1 MKPQSYLRSALRIFL
16 RNRSGVAGLVIVVL
30 LFATALFA
38 PLLAGEEPLIMID
51 NGGISF
57 PVLSVPQ
64 QHRETDWQLL
74 RSYRNLPE
82 WQHGL
87 LPQPLMPQQPAALFP
102 PVPWDPARVDMGNL
116 LATPSSAHPC
126 GTDNLGR
133 DILSRLIHG
142 TRIAV
147 AVGIVA
153 MGIAALIGMLLGSL
167 AGYFGGRTDML
178 ISRLIEIVICFP
190 VLFLILAVLAFLPPS
205 IINIMVVIGITGW
218 TGIARLIRA
227 EILKVKQ
234 MEYIAAARTLGYSHP
249 RILLRHILPNTVAPV
264 FVSISFG
271 IAGSIL
277 TETALSFLG
286 FGVQPPTA
294 SWGQVLSLAR
304 EFPSY
309 PHLAVFPGIAIF
321 LAVTGY
327 NLVGEALRDALDPR
341 LRHR

>member
-1 MKPQSYLRSALRIFL
+1 MSTGFWKTTAKLFLRSK
-16 RNRSGVAGLVIVVL
+16 SGVTGLVIVGLL
-30 LFATALFA
+30 LFTAMFA
-38 PLLAGEEPLIMID
+38 PLLAGEVPLLLAD
-51 NGGISF
+51 RHGVSF
-57 PVLSVPQ
+57 PVVGTPERYAQ
-64 QHRETDWQLL
+64 VDWQLL
-74 RSYRNLPE
+74 RAYNKLPA
-82 WQHGL
+82 WQREGV
-87 LPQPLMPQQPAALFP
+87 PQVIRPETVTALFP
-102 PVPWDPARVDMGNL
+102 LVPHDPARVEMGRL
-116 LATPSSAHPC
+116 LQTPSAAHPC

-133 DILSRLIHG
+133 DILSRIIHG

-153 MGIAALIGMLLGSL
+153 MGIAAVIGMILGSL
-167 AGYFGGRTDML
+167 AGYYGGKTDMAV
-178 ISRLIEIVICFP
+178 SRFIEVVICFP

-205 IINIMVVIGITGW
+205 IINIMIVIGITGW

-234 MEYIAAARTLGYSHP
+234 MEYVSAARALGYSNR
-249 RILLRHILPNTVAPV
+249 RILLRHILPNAVAPV

-309 PHLAVFPGIAIF
+309 PHLAIFPGLAIF
-321 LAVTGY
+321 AAVTGY

-341 LRHR
+341 LRLR